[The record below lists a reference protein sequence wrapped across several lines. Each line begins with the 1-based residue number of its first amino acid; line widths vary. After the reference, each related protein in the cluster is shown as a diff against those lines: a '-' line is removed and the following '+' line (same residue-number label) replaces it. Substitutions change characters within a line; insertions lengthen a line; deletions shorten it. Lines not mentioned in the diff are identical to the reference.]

1 MTLPTPTGVKREAET
16 SVDVLDPRTPG
27 HQADVETEG
36 AVLEGQVLLVEAG
49 SHVDDDPI
57 ELPEDSY
64 EDLAE
69 DAGEFGM
76 DHPDHWDDA
85 RWEEEPRKGKQ
96 KELDRLKT
104 YGVFRPVPRHE
115 AVGYKYVTTRW
126 EEVPKFKQ
134 GQWIV
139 RSRFVAREFRWQQP
153 HRDDIFGVTSSSN
166 TSRVLDLLLAKNEH
180 YNAYLADVECAFFH
194 APEPDACCVEPP
206 PEWLAENPGVD
217 WLWILERQLYGR
229 QKAPRLFGDFAAG
242 IIVDKAGFLRC
253 PEVPH
258 IYHHVKEQVTLEV
271 HVDDFYAVGPGN
283 AAGRLLKEIA
293 KHMTMIIEGPY
304 NLENPEFVHLK
315 RKRTITKEGV
325 YIQGSGNHL
334 KKLLELCGLDEKSK
348 PRETPMTKE
357 VVTLEPSEALEGG
370 DIRRFRAIVGVLM
383 YVSTDR
389 PDVQYAVNELAMC
402 MSSPTERA
410 LEGAKHLTRYMLGT
424 RDMALLFT
432 RELEGCDDVVVMT
445 DSDWA
450 KDPQTR
456 KSRSA
461 AHIYVGDCLLYSFT
475 RRQSVIAQSSGEAE
489 LYATAAGVSEGI
501 LIRKVLAFTGMVL
514 GLRTLS
520 DSAANN
526 AMTHR
531 LGVGR
536 VRHLEVKVLWLQQMV
551 YKGLLTMTWQAGKD
565 NNSDLGT
572 KVLTKSRFQDLV
584 HKCGLRVKDGVVNL
598 VKACETGKISAVQA
612 GQLLSVVTMLTQL
625 VGTTGMTTSDEESSG
640 ISPLWLILGLVYLI
654 GVLTGWAMSKCLS
667 KKKVA
672 SLEHLRLF
680 EAPTSKVLH
689 LEVEC
694 SHLKNSKGLK
704 SKDLCKTCAEKF
716 HLKKI

>member
-1 MTLPTPTGVKREAET
+1 M
-16 SVDVLDPRTPG
+16 PR
-27 HQADVETEG
+27 
-36 AVLEGQVLLVEAG
+36 
-49 SHVDDDPI
+49 S
-57 ELPEDSY
+57 
-64 EDLAE
+64 
-69 DAGEFGM
+69 
-76 DHPDHWDDA
+76 
-85 RWEEEPRKGKQ
+85 
-96 KELDRLKT
+96 
-104 YGVFRPVPRHE
+104 E
-115 AVGYKYVTTRW
+115 AVGKYVTTRW
-126 EEVPKFKQ
+126 EEIPKFKQ
-134 GQWIV
+134 GKWII

-166 TSRVLDLLLAKNEH
+166 TARVLDLLLAKNEH

-206 PEWLAENPGVD
+206 PEWLAEHPGVD
-217 WLWILERQLYGR
+217 WVWVLERQLYGR
-229 QKAPRLFGDFAAG
+229 QKAPRLFGDFASG
-242 IIVDKAGFLRC
+242 VIVDKVGFLRC

-283 AAGRLLKEIA
+283 AAGRLLEEIA

-315 RKRTITKEGV
+315 RKRTIAKEGV
-325 YIQGSGNHL
+325 WIQGSGNHL
-334 KKLLELCGLDEKSK
+334 KKLLELCGLDETSKS
-348 PRETPMTKE
+348 RETPMTKE
-357 VVTLEPSEALEGG
+357 VATLEPTEALEGD
-370 DIRRFRAIVGVLM
+370 DIRRYRAIVGVLM

-402 MSSPTERA
+402 MACPTARA
-410 LEGAKHLTRYMLGT
+410 LEGAKHLTRYLLGT
-424 RDMALLFT
+424 RHMALLFT
-432 RELEGCDDVVVMT
+432 RTLEGCDDVVVMT

-461 AHIYVGDCLLYSFT
+461 AHVYVGDCLLYSFT

-501 LIRKVLAFTGMVL
+501 LLRKVLAFSGMVL

-572 KVLTKSRFQDLV
+572 KVLTKQRFQDLV
-584 HKCGLRVKDGVVNL
+584 HSCGLRAREGAVNL
-598 VKACETGKISAVQA
+598 VKACGTGKISPAQA
-612 GQLLSVVTMLTQL
+612 SQLLSVVTMLTQL
-625 VGTTGMTTSDEESSG
+625 AGVTGDENEDEGSSG
-640 ISPLWLILGLVYLI
+640 ISPLWLTMGLVYLV
-654 GVLTGWAMSKCLS
+654 GVLTGWVLTRCLS
-667 KKKVA
+667 RNPKTV
-672 SLEHLRLF
+672 SMEHLRLY
-680 EAPTSKVLH
+680 EAPSSKVLH
-689 LEVEC
+689 LDVEC
-694 SHLKNSKGLK
+694 RHLKKSQGLK
-704 SKDLCKTCAEKF
+704 SKDLCKTCTEKF
-716 HLKKI
+716 HLKETWEGAWAWQRCSGDKQYHCITRRGVGIWYKIHHLMPLLVQYLGMLTCSPFGPNKKSPTLAAPLDIHYIV